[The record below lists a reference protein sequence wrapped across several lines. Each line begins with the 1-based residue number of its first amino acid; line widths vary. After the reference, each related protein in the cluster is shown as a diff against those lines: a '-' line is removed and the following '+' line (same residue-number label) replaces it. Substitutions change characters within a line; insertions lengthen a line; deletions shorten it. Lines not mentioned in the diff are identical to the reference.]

1 MSRYLKPRDHGYLME
16 AAACTKVLEDLRRIE
31 AKYAR
36 TVEKEGAVRQAEF
49 EKVMQYH
56 SERELQDDFGWGFIT
71 EAQYDRY
78 RLLFQQGQA
87 AMEQLPPTKSE
98 LALRLVRRIVRD
110 VQFRDTTPERTL
122 SMWDQVVEGE
132 DRYIRPYRLSADY
145 TVNSIH
151 IYEPCVMRT
160 VAIPL
165 LRAIAED
172 SPYYRKA
179 RDLEAR
185 LMRFEPISA
194 SLVPE
199 NSMLR
204 VSLPR
209 VGVFPVFP
217 AGSAKVF
224 HQKHKK

>member
-36 TVEKEGAVRQAEF
+36 TVEKECSVRQAEF

-98 LALRLVRRIVRD
+98 LALRLVRRIMAD
-110 VQFRDTTPERTL
+110 IDA
-122 SMWDQVVEGE
+122 
-132 DRYIRPYRLSADY
+132 DRRG
-145 TVNSIH
+145 
-151 IYEPCVMRT
+151 
-160 VAIPL
+160 
-165 LRAIAED
+165 
-172 SPYYRKA
+172 
-179 RDLEAR
+179 
-185 LMRFEPISA
+185 
-194 SLVPE
+194 
-199 NSMLR
+199 
-204 VSLPR
+204 
-209 VGVFPVFP
+209 VGVFCTLP
-217 AGSAKVF
+217 GRSASGTGTGRAVAERVEAKNRGAETEARYHRGRRGHGGRVITISRTVY
-224 HQKHKK
+224 QGGYG

>member
-87 AMEQLPPTKSE
+87 AKEQLPGFFLYFLQYLKMI
-98 LALRLVRRIVRD
+98 LA
-110 VQFRDTTPERTL
+110 P
-122 SMWDQVVEGE
+122 
-132 DRYIRPYRLSADY
+132 
-145 TVNSIH
+145 H
-151 IYEPCVMRT
+151 
-160 VAIPL
+160 L
-165 LRAIAED
+165 LLANH
-172 SPYYRKA
+172 
-179 RDLEAR
+179 L
-185 LMRFEPISA
+185 
-194 SLVPE
+194 
-199 NSMLR
+199 
-204 VSLPR
+204 
-209 VGVFPVFP
+209 
-217 AGSAKVF
+217 
-224 HQKHKK
+224 

>member
-1 MSRYLKPRDHGYLME
+1 MSRYLKLRDHGYLME

-98 LALRLVRRIVRD
+98 LALRLCAASWRILT
-110 VQFRDTTPERTL
+110 Q
-122 SMWDQVVEGE
+122 
-132 DRYIRPYRLSADY
+132 I
-145 TVNSIH
+145 
-151 IYEPCVMRT
+151 
-160 VAIPL
+160 
-165 LRAIAED
+165 
-172 SPYYRKA
+172 
-179 RDLEAR
+179 
-185 LMRFEPISA
+185 
-194 SLVPE
+194 
-199 NSMLR
+199 
-204 VSLPR
+204 
-209 VGVFPVFP
+209 
-217 AGSAKVF
+217 AGSGSFLHSPRKINERNGRGPSSRR
-224 HQKHKK
+224 KSGSEKSRS

>member
-98 LALRLVRRIVRD
+98 LALRLVRRIMADIDADRRGGGV
-110 VQFRDTTPERTL
+110 FCTL
-122 SMWDQVVEGE
+122 PGRSASGTGTAEQSQKEWKRKIAELKRKRGIIEAGE
-132 DRYIRPYRLSADY
+132 DM
-145 TVNSIH
+145 
-151 IYEPCVMRT
+151 E
-160 VAIPL
+160 
-165 LRAIAED
+165 E
-172 SPYYRKA
+172 
-179 RDLEAR
+179 
-185 LMRFEPISA
+185 
-194 SLVPE
+194 
-199 NSMLR
+199 
-204 VSLPR
+204 
-209 VGVFPVFP
+209 G
-217 AGSAKVF
+217 
-224 HQKHKK
+224 

>member
-1 MSRYLKPRDHGYLME
+1 MSRYLKLRDHGYLME

-98 LALRLVRRIVRD
+98 LALRLVRRIMADIDPGRSASGTGTGRAVA
-110 VQFRDTTPERTL
+110 ER
-122 SMWDQVVEGE
+122 VEAKNRGAE
-132 DRYIRPYRLSADY
+132 TEARYHRGQRGHGGRVITIS
-145 TVNSIH
+145 
-151 IYEPCVMRT
+151 RT
-160 VAIPL
+160 V
-165 LRAIAED
+165 
-172 SPYYRKA
+172 YQGGY
-179 RDLEAR
+179 
-185 LMRFEPISA
+185 
-194 SLVPE
+194 
-199 NSMLR
+199 
-204 VSLPR
+204 
-209 VGVFPVFP
+209 G
-217 AGSAKVF
+217 
-224 HQKHKK
+224 